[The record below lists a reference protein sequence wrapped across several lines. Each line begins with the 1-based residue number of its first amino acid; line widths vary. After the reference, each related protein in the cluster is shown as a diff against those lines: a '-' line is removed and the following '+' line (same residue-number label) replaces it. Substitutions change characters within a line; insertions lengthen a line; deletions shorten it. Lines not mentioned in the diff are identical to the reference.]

1 MRAGA
6 MVINLDVVHEA
17 RYGELPGV
25 WLRIRS
31 RILKYDPNK
40 PYLKLVRETRRAD
53 TGAVVQI
60 KEQPPQWWADLL
72 EKRIELEFAEYEGGQ
87 PRPAKGRH
95 FDGRWRN
102 GDLTTGTTHRIKE
115 QKTGKPEK
123 IGMLNG
129 HGFEATHSS
138 RLLSLESH
146 FFLRQ

>member
-95 FDGRWRN
+95 FDGRWRF
-102 GDLTTGTTHRIKE
+102 D
-115 QKTGKPEK
+115 
-123 IGMLNG
+123 
-129 HGFEATHSS
+129 HGNNTPNQRTKNRQARKNRNAEWT
-138 RLLSLESH
+138 RL
-146 FFLRQ
+146 